1 MLIDTELEP
10 ITIELGLAEWKETL
24 RELGDV
30 PEIRNDIL
38 NQLLDVI
45 GHERREELTDQGM
58 HHVLLS
64 QPRRP
69 QSIEK
74 VKDES
79 IVEDVNKNG
88 SNNRSND

>member
-10 ITIELGLAEWKETL
+10 ITIELGLDEWKETL

-45 GHERREELTDQGM
+45 GHERREELTDQGI
-58 HHVLLS
+58 HNVILT
-64 QPRRP
+64 RP
-69 QSIEK
+69 
-74 VKDES
+74 
-79 IVEDVNKNG
+79 G
-88 SNNRSND
+88 SSHGRKKLKEGLR

>member
-30 PEIRNDIL
+30 PEIRGQIL

-45 GHERREELTDQGM
+45 GLERRGELTDQGM